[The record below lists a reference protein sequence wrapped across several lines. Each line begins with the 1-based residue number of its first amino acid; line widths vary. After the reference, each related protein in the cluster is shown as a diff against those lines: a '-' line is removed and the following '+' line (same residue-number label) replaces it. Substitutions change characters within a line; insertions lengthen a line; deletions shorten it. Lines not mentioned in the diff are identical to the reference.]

1 MGAEVNKPKW
11 VSFCGWVFI
20 ACLGVAMGLPLFLV
34 LSHARATGAILS
46 GYLILISVPMAV
58 LWALGSLVHK
68 LRVQRARLQSEA
80 LRRVI
85 AEHKGKV
92 A

>member
-1 MGAEVNKPKW
+1 
-11 VSFCGWVFI
+11 
-20 ACLGVAMGLPLFLV
+20 
-34 LSHARATGAILS
+34 
-46 GYLILISVPMAV
+46 MAV

-68 LRVQRARLQSEA
+68 AQLHRARLQSEA